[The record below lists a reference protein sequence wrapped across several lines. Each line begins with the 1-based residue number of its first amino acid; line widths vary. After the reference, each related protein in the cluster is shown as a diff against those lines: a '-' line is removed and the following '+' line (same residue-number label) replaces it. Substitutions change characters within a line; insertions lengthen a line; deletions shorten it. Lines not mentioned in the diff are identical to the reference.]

1 MPNLEHPAARMH
13 KVSVRTRCGWGHDGQ
28 EDTTFITSHKGTP
41 HQAPAL
47 KPLQVLQLGFSTQ
60 LECYALDVRQ
70 WVLPV
75 GTLLSPSLGLQQ
87 PHRDRT
93 TLPLSPSS
101 PAQRPL
107 TEVGV
112 AGDKPAVP
120 ELTEVEKQRLGLCP
134 CAPGPC
140 RV

>member
-1 MPNLEHPAARMH
+1 MPNSEHPAARMH

-28 EDTTFITSHKGTP
+28 EDTTFITSHKP
-41 HQAPAL
+41 RPPPKNQAPAPR
-47 KPLQVLQLGFSTQ
+47 PLQVLQLGLGIQ

-70 WVLPV
+70 WMLPV

-101 PAQRPL
+101 PAQWPL
-107 TEVGV
+107 T
-112 AGDKPAVP
+112 
-120 ELTEVEKQRLGLCP
+120 
-134 CAPGPC
+134 
-140 RV
+140 